1 MVEYGLSQTEQ
12 KVTEKAIRKNEVY
25 AECHKSRLCDDR
37 LGVKILIRHG
47 ISTTFTWIPSE
58 SQSLLE
64 SAKKYNVSLTVNRFG
79 SMINPFFVNSE
90 VTDFVE
96 AQLSDTKKFAV
107 FFWEMINNGVFLPP
121 SQFEAWFLSSA
132 LSKKDLEKISKA
144 IDAGMKAVSNM

>member
-12 KVTEKAIRKNEVY
+12 KVIEKAIRKNEVY

-64 SAKKYNVSLTVNRFG
+64 SAKQRLG
-79 SMINPFFVNSE
+79 LSE
-90 VTDFVE
+90 LPGGILRKSVGNGYE
-96 AQLSDTKKFAV
+96 AYAV
-107 FFWEMINNGVFLPP
+107 WP
-121 SQFEAWFLSSA
+121 STTPSHW
-132 LSKKDLEKISKA
+132 
-144 IDAGMKAVSNM
+144 